1 MPGISTTAE
10 LRPGPHKDRAFSE
23 EFADMNLETIKTRV
37 PDYAK
42 DLRLNLDSVLSESGA
57 PGLSPKQIAIIALA
71 SAIASR
77 HEPLTEAVA
86 VRAASVLS
94 AQELD
99 AARAA
104 AAIMAMNN
112 IYYRFTHL
120 VEEREYETMRASLR
134 MNVMANPGCSKIDFE
149 LASLAVSAINGCGK
163 CVDSHEKTLKKHD
176 VPALAIQSAARIA
189 AVIHAVA
196 VTIEQATA
204 AAPAIAEAA

>member
-1 MPGISTTAE
+1 
-10 LRPGPHKDRAFSE
+10 
-23 EFADMNLETIKTRV
+23 MNLDSIKSRV

-42 DLRLNLDSVLSESGA
+42 DLRLNLDSVLTESGA
-57 PGLSPKQIAIIALA
+57 PGLSQKQIAIVALA

-86 VRAASVLS
+86 VQAATVLS

-99 AARAA
+99 AARSA

-149 LASLAVSAINGCGK
+149 LASLAVSSINGCGR
-163 CVDSHEKTLKKHD
+163 CVDSHEKTLKKHE
-176 VPALAIQSAARIA
+176 VSALAIQSAARIA

-196 VTIEQATA
+196 VTLEQAAA
-204 AAPAIAEAA
+204 AAPSVAEAA